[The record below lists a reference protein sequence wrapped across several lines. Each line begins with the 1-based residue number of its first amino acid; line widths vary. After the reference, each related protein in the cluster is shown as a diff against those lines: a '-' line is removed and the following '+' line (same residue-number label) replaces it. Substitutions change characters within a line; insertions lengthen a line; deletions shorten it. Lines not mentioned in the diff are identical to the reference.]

1 MQKEKDFKV
10 RMFVNGQ
17 ALAGGS
23 ISFALEG
30 ATFLGHVKTAANYKF
45 YSVQDEFPGL
55 FQVQDGGA
63 NIPGELYEVSYAQL
77 RDRLLPNEPA
87 ELELTV
93 IELEDG
99 SGSLSMCLR
108 ASAISLPTVVDITA
122 SGGWLAYL
130 KNRQPKL

>member
-1 MQKEKDFKV
+1 MKEDDFKV

-23 ISFALEG
+23 INFALEG
-30 ATFLGHVKTAANYKF
+30 AAFLGRVRTAGKYRF
-45 YSVQDEFPGL
+45 YSVRDEFPGL
-55 FQVQDGGA
+55 LSVLNGGQK
-63 NIPGELYEVSYAQL
+63 IPGELYEISYAQL
-77 RDRLLPNEPA
+77 RESLLPNEPA

-108 ASAISLPTVVDITA
+108 ESAVRLPAVVDITA

-130 KNRQPKL
+130 ESRQSKR

>member
-1 MQKEKDFKV
+1 MGKENDFKV

-17 ALAGGS
+17 ALTGGS
-23 ISFALEG
+23 INFALEG
-30 ATFLGHVKTAANYKF
+30 AAFLGSAKTSANYRF
-45 YSVQDEFPGL
+45 YSVRNEFPGL
-55 FQVQDGGA
+55 FWVRDGGA

-77 RDRLLPNEPA
+77 RDGLLPNEPD

-108 ASAISLPTVVDITA
+108 ASAISLPGVVDITA
-122 SGGWLAYL
+122 SGGWLTYL
-130 KNRQPKL
+130 KNRQPTL